1 MKLVMD
7 IRLTRGP
14 GGGIRILRKVYVDSQ
29 VVPVPGAYIEDSAW
43 KDPKL
48 PKRITCSLT
57 GNYYHIEFETVK
69 LKSEGASDEEERIY
83 RFHGWK
89 SPEAWPL

>member
-7 IRLTRGP
+7 IYLTRGP

-29 VVPVPGAYIEDSAW
+29 VVPVPGAYIEDPAW

-48 PKRITCSLT
+48 PWRITCSP
-57 GNYYHIEFETVK
+57 GDNYYHVEFE
-69 LKSEGASDEEERIY
+69 L
-83 RFHGWK
+83 
-89 SPEAWPL
+89 